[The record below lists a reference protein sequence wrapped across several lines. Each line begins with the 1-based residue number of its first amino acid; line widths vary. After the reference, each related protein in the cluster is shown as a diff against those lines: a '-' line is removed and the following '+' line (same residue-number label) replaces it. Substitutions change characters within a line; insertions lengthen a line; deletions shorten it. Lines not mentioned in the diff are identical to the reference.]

1 MFAGEEVMSEATDGL
16 ARRSIM
22 SGMGVGLLAAG
33 VVGATQAQAQTAR
46 NQIAQHPEDNWLDRP
61 NAAHRLV
68 IDSTSPEGGG
78 GALAFANNF
87 FEANKAGYKLEAPS
101 IAVVVVLRHF
111 STPFAYKDTMWGK
124 YGAVFTT
131 PTHFTDPKTKQAPKI
146 NVYNADG
153 YGLSLPNFGV
163 TIDAA
168 AKQGVQF
175 AVCDMATHF
184 FAMQI
189 ADSMKLKP
197 DAVYRELTGNLI
209 PNAHLVAAGIV
220 AVNRAQE
227 RGYTFAY
234 SA

>member
-1 MFAGEEVMSEATDGL
+1 MSDETGGL

-22 SGMGVGLLAAG
+22 SRMGIGLLAAG
-33 VVGATQAQAQTAR
+33 AYAVTPAEAQNAR
-46 NQIAQHPEDNWLDRP
+46 NQIVQHPEDNWLDRP

-68 IDSTSPEGGG
+68 IDSTTPDGGG
-78 GALAFANNF
+78 AALAFANNF
-87 FEANKAGYKLEAPS
+87 FEANKNGYRLDAPS
-101 IAVVVVLRHF
+101 IAVAVVLRHF
-111 STPFAYKDTMWGK
+111 STPFAYRDAMWVK
-124 YGAVFTT
+124 YGAGFTA

-146 NVYNADG
+146 NVYNAAG

-163 TIDAA
+163 TIDAIA
-168 AKQGVQF
+168 AKGVQF

-184 FAMQI
+184 FATQI
-189 ADSMKLKP
+189 ADSMKLNP
-197 DAVYRELTGNLI
+197 DAVYRELTSNLI
-209 PNAHLVAAGIV
+209 PNAHMVAAGIV

>member
-1 MFAGEEVMSEATDGL
+1 MSEETDGL
-16 ARRSIM
+16 ARRSIV
-22 SGMGVGLLAAG
+22 SGMGIGLLAAG
-33 VVGATQAQAQTAR
+33 AMAATQAEAQTAR
-46 NQIAQHPEDNWLDRP
+46 NQVVQHPEDNWLDRP
-61 NAAHRLV
+61 DAAHRLA
-68 IDSTSPEGGG
+68 IDSTTPEGGG

-87 FEANKAGYKLEAPS
+87 FEANKTGYGLEAPT

-111 STPFAYKDTMWGK
+111 STPFAYNDAMWGK
-124 YGAVFTT
+124 YGAAFTA

-146 NVYNADG
+146 NVYNAAG
-153 YGLSLPNFGV
+153 YGFSLPNFGV

-168 AKQGVQF
+168 AKRGVQF

-189 ADSMKLKP
+189 ADSMKLNA
-197 DAVYRELTGNLI
+197 DAVYRELTANLI
-209 PNAHLVAAGIV
+209 PNAHMVAAGIV